1 MEYLVYGIADPAPT
15 SDCNC
20 IMNWGSTC
28 KSHNPTCGL
37 VYDQNQVCPKHCWVQ
52 VCSGPKVDPFNL
64 DACLIYLTTLCT
76 LTSILNL
83 FLPLIA
89 GNFINKLISN
99 PRMGIITQYCLVILI
114 LNLISY
120 FLAYMIMRLNIS
132 IQINSTFNL
141 NKNILQ
147 KIQRVSLLYLQNKD
161 IAYMNQRINNDVN
174 TMVIFVINVIKDV
187 LVNMISLLFSIS
199 FLFRISELIF
209 FVFFIVLILYIL
221 LYKTLK
227 RRLLL
232 LKKLVLERQSEYFSK
247 LQEMLTYV
255 KFTKIYNYTDFLI
268 KPLTKKNDEL
278 KKTLLENQKYTY
290 ILTVSEQIIVMIFQI
305 CLYIIGGVQV
315 INGKLSV
322 GMFTI
327 MSTYLGNVITSFKYF
342 STLYQQYL
350 SAYVSYQRIIEFEN
364 LKDDNC
370 GNMNIEDVEE
380 IFLDNFSYT
389 YNTQNKIIDNIN
401 YKFKVNEIYFIS
413 GKNGSGKTTLV
424 NSILGL
430 YSEYDGNI
438 LVDGYSIKNI
448 NMYSFREK
456 FVSFIDQ
463 HGLLIN
469 SSIYENISLNQNI
482 SIKTIETYLLDFG
495 LIKAYD
501 EANEYLS
508 KNINELSSNLSGGEC
523 QKICLIRE
531 FLRNKKVMIFDE
543 PTSYLDVYSKNVFIK
558 YVRNLKE
565 NHIVI
570 IISHDE
576 ELFQK
581 IDGKYLNL

>member
-1 MEYLVYGIADPAPT
+1 MQCRWLVQLLSPAP
-15 SDCNC
+15 
-20 IMNWGSTC
+20 
-28 KSHNPTCGL
+28 KSR
-37 VYDQNQVCPKHCWVQ
+37 
-52 VCSGPKVDPFNL
+52 S
-64 DACLIYLTTLCT
+64 
-76 LTSILNL
+76 
-83 FLPLIA
+83 
-89 GNFINKLISN
+89 
-99 PRMGIITQYCLVILI
+99 
-114 LNLISY
+114 
-120 FLAYMIMRLNIS
+120 
-132 IQINSTFNL
+132 
-141 NKNILQ
+141 
-147 KIQRVSLLYLQNKD
+147 
-161 IAYMNQRINNDVN
+161 
-174 TMVIFVINVIKDV
+174 
-187 LVNMISLLFSIS
+187 
-199 FLFRISELIF
+199 
-209 FVFFIVLILYIL
+209 
-221 LYKTLK
+221 
-227 RRLLL
+227 
-232 LKKLVLERQSEYFSK
+232 
-247 LQEMLTYV
+247 
-255 KFTKIYNYTDFLI
+255 
-268 KPLTKKNDEL
+268 
-278 KKTLLENQKYTY
+278 
-290 ILTVSEQIIVMIFQI
+290 
-305 CLYIIGGVQV
+305 
-315 INGKLSV
+315 
-322 GMFTI
+322 
-327 MSTYLGNVITSFKYF
+327 
-342 STLYQQYL
+342 
-350 SAYVSYQRIIEFEN
+350 QRIIEFEN

-531 FLRNKKVMIFDE
+531 
-543 PTSYLDVYSKNVFIK
+543 
-558 YVRNLKE
+558 
-565 NHIVI
+565 
-570 IISHDE
+570 
-576 ELFQK
+576 
-581 IDGKYLNL
+581 

>member
-1 MEYLVYGIADPAPT
+1 MKDFIKYSFSILKRDY
-15 SDCNC
+15 
-20 IMNWGSTC
+20 
-28 KSHNPTCGL
+28 
-37 VYDQNQVCPKHCWVQ
+37 
-52 VCSGPKVDPFNL
+52 
-64 DACLIYLTTLCT
+64 ACLIYLTTLCT

-558 YVRNLKE
+558 YVRNLKG

>member
-1 MEYLVYGIADPAPT
+1 MKDFIKYSFSILKRDY
-15 SDCNC
+15 
-20 IMNWGSTC
+20 
-28 KSHNPTCGL
+28 
-37 VYDQNQVCPKHCWVQ
+37 
-52 VCSGPKVDPFNL
+52 
-64 DACLIYLTTLCT
+64 ACLIYLTTLCT

-380 IFLDNFSYT
+380 IFLDHFSYT

>member
-1 MEYLVYGIADPAPT
+1 MKDFIKYSFSILKRDY
-15 SDCNC
+15 
-20 IMNWGSTC
+20 
-28 KSHNPTCGL
+28 
-37 VYDQNQVCPKHCWVQ
+37 
-52 VCSGPKVDPFNL
+52 
-64 DACLIYLTTLCT
+64 ACLIYLTTLCT

-380 IFLDNFSYT
+380 IYLDNFSYT

-413 GKNGSGKTTLV
+413 GKSGSGKTTLV

>member
-1 MEYLVYGIADPAPT
+1 MKDFIKYSFSILKRDY
-15 SDCNC
+15 
-20 IMNWGSTC
+20 
-28 KSHNPTCGL
+28 
-37 VYDQNQVCPKHCWVQ
+37 
-52 VCSGPKVDPFNL
+52 
-64 DACLIYLTTLCT
+64 ACLIYLTTLCT

-430 YSEYDGNI
+430 YSEYDGNV

-558 YVRNLKE
+558 YVRNLKK

>member
-1 MEYLVYGIADPAPT
+1 MKDFIKYSFSILKRDY
-15 SDCNC
+15 
-20 IMNWGSTC
+20 
-28 KSHNPTCGL
+28 
-37 VYDQNQVCPKHCWVQ
+37 
-52 VCSGPKVDPFNL
+52 
-64 DACLIYLTTLCT
+64 ACLIYLTTLCT

-495 LIKAYD
+495 LIKAYN

>member
-1 MEYLVYGIADPAPT
+1 MKDFIKYSFSILKRDY
-15 SDCNC
+15 
-20 IMNWGSTC
+20 
-28 KSHNPTCGL
+28 
-37 VYDQNQVCPKHCWVQ
+37 
-52 VCSGPKVDPFNL
+52 
-64 DACLIYLTTLCT
+64 ACLIYLTTLCT

-99 PRMGIITQYCLVILI
+99 LRMGIITQYCLVILI

-227 RRLLL
+227 KRLLL

-482 SIKTIETYLLDFG
+482 SIKTIETYLLNFG

>member
-1 MEYLVYGIADPAPT
+1 MKDFIKYSFSILKRDY
-15 SDCNC
+15 
-20 IMNWGSTC
+20 
-28 KSHNPTCGL
+28 
-37 VYDQNQVCPKHCWVQ
+37 
-52 VCSGPKVDPFNL
+52 
-64 DACLIYLTTLCT
+64 ACLIYLTTLCT

-132 IQINSTFNL
+132 IQINSTFFI

>member
-1 MEYLVYGIADPAPT
+1 MKDFIKYSFSILKRDY
-15 SDCNC
+15 
-20 IMNWGSTC
+20 
-28 KSHNPTCGL
+28 
-37 VYDQNQVCPKHCWVQ
+37 
-52 VCSGPKVDPFNL
+52 
-64 DACLIYLTTLCT
+64 ACLIYLTTLCT

-543 PTSYLDVYSKNVFIK
+543 PTSYLDVYSKNVFIR

>member
-1 MEYLVYGIADPAPT
+1 MKDFIKYSFSILKRDY
-15 SDCNC
+15 
-20 IMNWGSTC
+20 
-28 KSHNPTCGL
+28 
-37 VYDQNQVCPKHCWVQ
+37 
-52 VCSGPKVDPFNL
+52 
-64 DACLIYLTTLCT
+64 ACLIYLTTLCT

-401 YKFKVNEIYFIS
+401 YKFKVNKIYFIS

>member
-1 MEYLVYGIADPAPT
+1 MKDFIKYSFSILKRDY
-15 SDCNC
+15 
-20 IMNWGSTC
+20 
-28 KSHNPTCGL
+28 
-37 VYDQNQVCPKHCWVQ
+37 
-52 VCSGPKVDPFNL
+52 
-64 DACLIYLTTLCT
+64 ACLIYLTTLCT

-209 FVFFIVLILYIL
+209 FVFFIVLYIL

-227 RRLLL
+227 KRLLL

>member
-1 MEYLVYGIADPAPT
+1 MKDFIKYSFSILKRDY
-15 SDCNC
+15 
-20 IMNWGSTC
+20 
-28 KSHNPTCGL
+28 
-37 VYDQNQVCPKHCWVQ
+37 
-52 VCSGPKVDPFNL
+52 
-64 DACLIYLTTLCT
+64 ACLIYLTTLCI

-83 FLPLIA
+83 FFPLIA

>member
-1 MEYLVYGIADPAPT
+1 MKDFIKYSFSILKRDYT
-15 SDCNC
+15 
-20 IMNWGSTC
+20 
-28 KSHNPTCGL
+28 
-37 VYDQNQVCPKHCWVQ
+37 
-52 VCSGPKVDPFNL
+52 
-64 DACLIYLTTLCT
+64 CLIYLTTLCT

-227 RRLLL
+227 KRLLL

>member
-1 MEYLVYGIADPAPT
+1 MKDFIKYSFSILKRDY
-15 SDCNC
+15 
-20 IMNWGSTC
+20 
-28 KSHNPTCGL
+28 
-37 VYDQNQVCPKHCWVQ
+37 
-52 VCSGPKVDPFNL
+52 
-64 DACLIYLTTLCT
+64 ACLIYLTTLCT

-342 STLYQQYL
+342 LTLYQQYL

>member
-1 MEYLVYGIADPAPT
+1 MKDFIKYSFSILKRDY
-15 SDCNC
+15 
-20 IMNWGSTC
+20 
-28 KSHNPTCGL
+28 
-37 VYDQNQVCPKHCWVQ
+37 
-52 VCSGPKVDPFNL
+52 
-64 DACLIYLTTLCT
+64 ACLIYLTTLCT

-469 SSIYENISLNQNI
+469 SSIYENISLNQNL

>member
-1 MEYLVYGIADPAPT
+1 MKDFIKYSFSILKRDYA
-15 SDCNC
+15 
-20 IMNWGSTC
+20 
-28 KSHNPTCGL
+28 
-37 VYDQNQVCPKHCWVQ
+37 Y
-52 VCSGPKVDPFNL
+52 
-64 DACLIYLTTLCT
+64 LIYLTTLCT

>member
-1 MEYLVYGIADPAPT
+1 MKDFIKYSFSILKRDY
-15 SDCNC
+15 
-20 IMNWGSTC
+20 
-28 KSHNPTCGL
+28 
-37 VYDQNQVCPKHCWVQ
+37 
-52 VCSGPKVDPFNL
+52 
-64 DACLIYLTTLCT
+64 ACLIYLTTLCT

-232 LKKLVLERQSEYFSK
+232 LKKLVLGRQSEYFSK

>member
-1 MEYLVYGIADPAPT
+1 MKDFIKYSFSILKRDY
-15 SDCNC
+15 
-20 IMNWGSTC
+20 
-28 KSHNPTCGL
+28 
-37 VYDQNQVCPKHCWVQ
+37 
-52 VCSGPKVDPFNL
+52 
-64 DACLIYLTTLCT
+64 ACLIYLTTLCT

-99 PRMGIITQYCLVILI
+99 PRMGIITQYCLVMLI

>member
-1 MEYLVYGIADPAPT
+1 MKDFIKYSFSILKRDY
-15 SDCNC
+15 
-20 IMNWGSTC
+20 
-28 KSHNPTCGL
+28 
-37 VYDQNQVCPKHCWVQ
+37 
-52 VCSGPKVDPFNL
+52 
-64 DACLIYLTTLCT
+64 ACLIYLTTLCT

-132 IQINSTFNL
+132 VQINSTFNL

-380 IFLDNFSYT
+380 IYLDNFSYT

>member
-1 MEYLVYGIADPAPT
+1 MKDFIKYSFSLLKRDY
-15 SDCNC
+15 
-20 IMNWGSTC
+20 
-28 KSHNPTCGL
+28 
-37 VYDQNQVCPKHCWVQ
+37 
-52 VCSGPKVDPFNL
+52 
-64 DACLIYLTTLCT
+64 ACLIYLTTLCT

>member
-1 MEYLVYGIADPAPT
+1 MKDFIKYSFSILKRDY
-15 SDCNC
+15 
-20 IMNWGSTC
+20 
-28 KSHNPTCGL
+28 
-37 VYDQNQVCPKHCWVQ
+37 
-52 VCSGPKVDPFNL
+52 
-64 DACLIYLTTLCT
+64 ACLIYLTTLCT

-209 FVFFIVLILYIL
+209 FVFFIVLMLYIL

-247 LQEMLTYV
+247 LQEMLTYL

>member
-1 MEYLVYGIADPAPT
+1 MKDFIKYSFSILKRGY
-15 SDCNC
+15 
-20 IMNWGSTC
+20 
-28 KSHNPTCGL
+28 
-37 VYDQNQVCPKHCWVQ
+37 
-52 VCSGPKVDPFNL
+52 
-64 DACLIYLTTLCT
+64 ACLIYLTTLCT

-227 RRLLL
+227 KRLLL

>member
-1 MEYLVYGIADPAPT
+1 M
-15 SDCNC
+15 
-20 IMNWGSTC
+20 
-28 KSHNPTCGL
+28 
-37 VYDQNQVCPKHCWVQ
+37 
-52 VCSGPKVDPFNL
+52 
-64 DACLIYLTTLCT
+64 
-76 LTSILNL
+76 
-83 FLPLIA
+83 
-89 GNFINKLISN
+89 
-99 PRMGIITQYCLVILI
+99 
-114 LNLISY
+114 
-120 FLAYMIMRLNIS
+120 
-132 IQINSTFNL
+132 
-141 NKNILQ
+141 
-147 KIQRVSLLYLQNKD
+147 
-161 IAYMNQRINNDVN
+161 
-174 TMVIFVINVIKDV
+174 
-187 LVNMISLLFSIS
+187 
-199 FLFRISELIF
+199 
-209 FVFFIVLILYIL
+209 
-221 LYKTLK
+221 
-227 RRLLL
+227 
-232 LKKLVLERQSEYFSK
+232 
-247 LQEMLTYV
+247 
-255 KFTKIYNYTDFLI
+255 
-268 KPLTKKNDEL
+268 
-278 KKTLLENQKYTY
+278 
-290 ILTVSEQIIVMIFQI
+290 
-305 CLYIIGGVQV
+305 
-315 INGKLSV
+315 
-322 GMFTI
+322 
-327 MSTYLGNVITSFKYF
+327 
-342 STLYQQYL
+342 
-350 SAYVSYQRIIEFEN
+350 
-364 LKDDNC
+364 
-370 GNMNIEDVEE
+370 
-380 IFLDNFSYT
+380 
-389 YNTQNKIIDNIN
+389 
-401 YKFKVNEIYFIS
+401 
-413 GKNGSGKTTLV
+413 

>member
-1 MEYLVYGIADPAPT
+1 MKDFIKYSFSILKRDY
-15 SDCNC
+15 
-20 IMNWGSTC
+20 
-28 KSHNPTCGL
+28 
-37 VYDQNQVCPKHCWVQ
+37 
-52 VCSGPKVDPFNL
+52 
-64 DACLIYLTTLCT
+64 ACLIYLTTLCT

-342 STLYQQYL
+342 STLYQQDL

>member
-1 MEYLVYGIADPAPT
+1 MKDFIKYSFSILKRDY
-15 SDCNC
+15 
-20 IMNWGSTC
+20 
-28 KSHNPTCGL
+28 
-37 VYDQNQVCPKHCWVQ
+37 
-52 VCSGPKVDPFNL
+52 
-64 DACLIYLTTLCT
+64 ACLIYLTTLCT

-290 ILTVSEQIIVMIFQI
+290 ILTVSEQVIVMIFQI

>member
-1 MEYLVYGIADPAPT
+1 MKDFIKYSFSILKRDY
-15 SDCNC
+15 
-20 IMNWGSTC
+20 
-28 KSHNPTCGL
+28 
-37 VYDQNQVCPKHCWVQ
+37 
-52 VCSGPKVDPFNL
+52 
-64 DACLIYLTTLCT
+64 ACLIYLTTLCT

-482 SIKTIETYLLDFG
+482 SIKNIETYLLDFG

>member
-1 MEYLVYGIADPAPT
+1 MKDFIKYSFSILKRDY
-15 SDCNC
+15 
-20 IMNWGSTC
+20 
-28 KSHNPTCGL
+28 
-37 VYDQNQVCPKHCWVQ
+37 
-52 VCSGPKVDPFNL
+52 
-64 DACLIYLTTLCT
+64 ACLIYLTTLCT

-342 STLYQQYL
+342 STLYQQYS

>member
-1 MEYLVYGIADPAPT
+1 MKDFIKYSFSILKRDY
-15 SDCNC
+15 
-20 IMNWGSTC
+20 
-28 KSHNPTCGL
+28 
-37 VYDQNQVCPKHCWVQ
+37 
-52 VCSGPKVDPFNL
+52 
-64 DACLIYLTTLCT
+64 ACLIYLTTLCT

-99 PRMGIITQYCLVILI
+99 PSMGIITQYCLVILI

>member
-1 MEYLVYGIADPAPT
+1 MKDFIKYSFSILKREY
-15 SDCNC
+15 
-20 IMNWGSTC
+20 
-28 KSHNPTCGL
+28 
-37 VYDQNQVCPKHCWVQ
+37 
-52 VCSGPKVDPFNL
+52 
-64 DACLIYLTTLCT
+64 ACLIYLTTLCT

>member
-1 MEYLVYGIADPAPT
+1 MKDFIKYSFSILKRDY
-15 SDCNC
+15 
-20 IMNWGSTC
+20 
-28 KSHNPTCGL
+28 
-37 VYDQNQVCPKHCWVQ
+37 
-52 VCSGPKVDPFNL
+52 
-64 DACLIYLTTLCT
+64 ACLIYLTTLCT

-268 KPLTKKNDEL
+268 KPLTKKNDEV

-531 FLRNKKVMIFDE
+531 FLRDKKVMIFDE

>member
-1 MEYLVYGIADPAPT
+1 MKDFIKYSFSILKRDY
-15 SDCNC
+15 
-20 IMNWGSTC
+20 
-28 KSHNPTCGL
+28 
-37 VYDQNQVCPKHCWVQ
+37 
-52 VCSGPKVDPFNL
+52 
-64 DACLIYLTTLCT
+64 ACLIYLTTLCT

-401 YKFKVNEIYFIS
+401 YKFNVNEIYFIS

>member
-1 MEYLVYGIADPAPT
+1 MKDFIKYSFSILKRDY
-15 SDCNC
+15 
-20 IMNWGSTC
+20 
-28 KSHNPTCGL
+28 
-37 VYDQNQVCPKHCWVQ
+37 
-52 VCSGPKVDPFNL
+52 
-64 DACLIYLTTLCT
+64 ACLIYLTTLCT

-187 LVNMISLLFSIS
+187 LVIMISLLFSIS

>member
-1 MEYLVYGIADPAPT
+1 MKDFIKYSFSILKGDY
-15 SDCNC
+15 
-20 IMNWGSTC
+20 
-28 KSHNPTCGL
+28 
-37 VYDQNQVCPKHCWVQ
+37 
-52 VCSGPKVDPFNL
+52 
-64 DACLIYLTTLCT
+64 ACLIYLTTLCT

>member
-1 MEYLVYGIADPAPT
+1 MKDFIKYSFSILKRDY
-15 SDCNC
+15 
-20 IMNWGSTC
+20 
-28 KSHNPTCGL
+28 
-37 VYDQNQVCPKHCWVQ
+37 
-52 VCSGPKVDPFNL
+52 
-64 DACLIYLTTLCT
+64 ACLIYLTTLCT

-543 PTSYLDVYSKNVFIK
+543 PTSYLDVYSKNLFIK

>member
-1 MEYLVYGIADPAPT
+1 MKDFIKYSFSILKRDY
-15 SDCNC
+15 
-20 IMNWGSTC
+20 
-28 KSHNPTCGL
+28 
-37 VYDQNQVCPKHCWVQ
+37 
-52 VCSGPKVDPFNL
+52 
-64 DACLIYLTTLCT
+64 ACLIYLTTLCT

-221 LYKTLK
+221 LYKILK

-247 LQEMLTYV
+247 LQEMLTYL

>member
-1 MEYLVYGIADPAPT
+1 MKDFIKYSFSILKRDY
-15 SDCNC
+15 
-20 IMNWGSTC
+20 
-28 KSHNPTCGL
+28 
-37 VYDQNQVCPKHCWVQ
+37 
-52 VCSGPKVDPFNL
+52 
-64 DACLIYLTTLCT
+64 ACLIYLTTLCT

-456 FVSFIDQ
+456 FVGFIDQ

>member
-1 MEYLVYGIADPAPT
+1 MKDFIKYSFSILKRDY
-15 SDCNC
+15 
-20 IMNWGSTC
+20 
-28 KSHNPTCGL
+28 
-37 VYDQNQVCPKHCWVQ
+37 
-52 VCSGPKVDPFNL
+52 
-64 DACLIYLTTLCT
+64 ACLIYLTTLCT

-389 YNTQNKIIDNIN
+389 Y
-401 YKFKVNEIYFIS
+401 
-413 GKNGSGKTTLV
+413 
-424 NSILGL
+424 
-430 YSEYDGNI
+430 
-438 LVDGYSIKNI
+438 
-448 NMYSFREK
+448 
-456 FVSFIDQ
+456 
-463 HGLLIN
+463 
-469 SSIYENISLNQNI
+469 
-482 SIKTIETYLLDFG
+482 
-495 LIKAYD
+495 
-501 EANEYLS
+501 
-508 KNINELSSNLSGGEC
+508 
-523 QKICLIRE
+523 
-531 FLRNKKVMIFDE
+531 
-543 PTSYLDVYSKNVFIK
+543 
-558 YVRNLKE
+558 
-565 NHIVI
+565 
-570 IISHDE
+570 
-576 ELFQK
+576 
-581 IDGKYLNL
+581 

>member
-1 MEYLVYGIADPAPT
+1 MKDFIKYSFSILKRDY
-15 SDCNC
+15 
-20 IMNWGSTC
+20 
-28 KSHNPTCGL
+28 
-37 VYDQNQVCPKHCWVQ
+37 
-52 VCSGPKVDPFNL
+52 
-64 DACLIYLTTLCT
+64 ACLIYLTTLCT

-350 SAYVSYQRIIEFEN
+350 SAYVSYQRIVEFEN

>member
-1 MEYLVYGIADPAPT
+1 MKDFIKYSFSILKRDY
-15 SDCNC
+15 
-20 IMNWGSTC
+20 
-28 KSHNPTCGL
+28 
-37 VYDQNQVCPKHCWVQ
+37 
-52 VCSGPKVDPFNL
+52 
-64 DACLIYLTTLCT
+64 ACLIYLTTLCT

-120 FLAYMIMRLNIS
+120 FLAYMITRLNIS

>member
-1 MEYLVYGIADPAPT
+1 MKDFIKYSFSILKRDY
-15 SDCNC
+15 
-20 IMNWGSTC
+20 
-28 KSHNPTCGL
+28 
-37 VYDQNQVCPKHCWVQ
+37 
-52 VCSGPKVDPFNL
+52 
-64 DACLIYLTTLCT
+64 ACLIYLTTLCT

-199 FLFRISELIF
+199 FLLRISELIF

-380 IFLDNFSYT
+380 IYLDNFSYT